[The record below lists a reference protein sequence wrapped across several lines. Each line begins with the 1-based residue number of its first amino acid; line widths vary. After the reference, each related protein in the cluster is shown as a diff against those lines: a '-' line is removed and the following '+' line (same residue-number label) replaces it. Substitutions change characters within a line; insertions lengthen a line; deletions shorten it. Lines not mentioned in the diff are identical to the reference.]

1 MKIGVQPIN
10 KTAAI
15 ETRRF
20 IVAVLYKVSA
30 KIHPESARKG
40 LYYTFYPSLQNS
52 FINCN
57 KHICML

>member
-1 MKIGVQPIN
+1 MKIGAQPIN

-15 ETRRF
+15 ATRRF
-20 IVAVLYKVSA
+20 IYAVLLYATA
-30 KIHPESARKG
+30 KIQQKSARKG
-40 LYYTFYPSLQNS
+40 LYYAFYPSLQNS